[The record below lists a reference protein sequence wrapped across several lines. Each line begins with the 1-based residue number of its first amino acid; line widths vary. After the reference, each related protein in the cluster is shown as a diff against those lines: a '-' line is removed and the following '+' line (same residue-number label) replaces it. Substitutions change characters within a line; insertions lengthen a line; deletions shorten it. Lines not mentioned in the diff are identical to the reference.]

1 MVKINRAIQIIKKQ
15 GLCVFIKKLHRKIN
29 RFFFDYE
36 QSAYKEWIKIYE
48 ENEMEQMEELEY
60 KPLLSVVIPVYNVT
74 TKQLTECIE
83 SVLAQTYKNWELCI
97 ADDASTWDN
106 VKECLQ
112 QYEGRKRIKI
122 CYRQENGHISMAT
135 NSAIEMAEGEFI
147 AFMDC
152 DDTLAPHALYEV
164 AKKLNEDKTLDFIY
178 SDEDKIDDA
187 GGNRHQPHFKPDWS
201 PDTLMSHMYTCHLG
215 VYRKSLGDAI
225 GWLRKG
231 YEGAQDYDFT
241 LRFTEKTDKIAH
253 IAKILY
259 HWRERKE
266 STSVNIGAKSYVCEA
281 ARMAKEDAL
290 KRRGLKGRCEW
301 VEAFFQYR
309 IVYEPV
315 GIPLVS
321 IIIPTKDNFEVF
333 HKCVQSIRGKSSY
346 KNYEIIVVDNGSSE
360 EQKQAYERYCQE
372 IGAVYDFEKMD
383 FNFSAMCNRGAEIA
397 HGELYL
403 FLNDDTEVLSEAW
416 IERMAGHAMLS
427 HIGAVGA
434 KLLYPDT
441 SLIQHIGVANL
452 QEEPV
457 HLLGKMDDDITQYF
471 GRNKVEYNYIAVTGA
486 CLMIEKKKFQEI
498 KGFDESFAVSYN
510 DIKLCFDLWKKGYYN
525 VCRMDA
531 VLYHYESLSRGL
543 DVVDPVKEERLA
555 KERSHLYEVHPA
567 LQGKDP
573 FYSPNLS
580 IRRTD
585 CSPRNE

>member
-1 MVKINRAIQIIKKQ
+1 MISVNRAIQIIKKQ

-36 QSAYKEWIKIYE
+36 QSAYKEWMKLYE
-48 ENEMEQMEELEY
+48 DNEREQRGDLEY

-74 TKQLTECIE
+74 TRQLTECIE
-83 SVLAQTYKNWELCI
+83 SVIAQTYPNWEICI
-97 ADDASTWDN
+97 ADDASSWDN

-112 QYEGRKRIKI
+112 QYEGRKGIKI
-122 CYRQENGHISMAT
+122 CYRQENGHISEAT
-135 NSAIEMAEGEFI
+135 NTAIEMAEGEFI

-152 DDTLAPHALYEV
+152 DDTLVPHALYEV
-164 AKKLNEDKTLDFIY
+164 AKKLNEDRTLDFIY
-178 SDEDKIDDA
+178 SDEDKIDEA

-215 VYRKSLGDAI
+215 VYRKSLGNAI

-253 IAKILY
+253 IPKILY
-259 HWRERKE
+259 HWRERRE

-281 ARMAKEDAL
+281 ARKAKEDAL
-290 KRRGLKGRCEW
+290 KRRGLQGTCEW

-315 GIPLVS
+315 GMPLVS
-321 IIIPTKDNFEVF
+321 IIIPTKDNFKIF
-333 HKCVQSIRGKSSY
+333 HQCVQSIRDKSSY
-346 KNYEIIVVDNGSSE
+346 KNYEIIAVDNGSSE

-372 IGAVYDFEKMD
+372 AGAVYDYEKTE
-383 FNFSAMCNRGAEIA
+383 FNFSAMCNKGAEIA
-397 HGELYL
+397 HGEIFL

-416 IERMAGHAMLS
+416 IERMAGHAMLP

-434 KLLYPDT
+434 KLLYPG
-441 SLIQHIGVANL
+441 SALIQHIGVANL

-457 HLLGKMDDDITQYF
+457 HLLWKMDDDITQYF
-471 GRNKVEYNYIAVTGA
+471 GRNKVEYNCIAVTGA
-486 CLMIEKKKFQEI
+486 CLMIEKKKFLEI
-498 KGFDESFAVSYN
+498 KGFDESFAISYN
-510 DIKLCFDLWKKGYYN
+510 DIKLCYDLWEKGYYN

-531 VLYHYESLSRGL
+531 VLYHYESMSRGL
-543 DVVDPVKEERLA
+543 DAEDPVKQERLK
-555 KERSHLYEVHPA
+555 KERSHLYEAHPA
-567 LQGKDP
+567 LCGKDP

-580 IRRTD
+580 VRRTD
-585 CSPRNE
+585 CSPRDE